1 MSGLGTAII
10 FALQI
15 FLVSLFARVILD
27 YIRIFSPSWRPRGIV
42 LAIAEAVY
50 AITDPIMRLVR
61 RFIPALRLGPVSVD
75 ISFIL
80 IFFVTEVLISFA
92 RRIH

>member
-1 MSGLGTAII
+1 MSVLGTTII
-10 FALQI
+10 FALQM
-15 FLVSLFARVILD
+15 FLISLFARVILD
-27 YIRIFSPSWRPRGIV
+27 YIRIFSPSWRPKGFV

-50 AITDPIMRLVR
+50 AITDPVMRFVR
-61 RFIPALRLGPVSVD
+61 RFIPPLRIGPVSLD

-80 IFFVTEVLISFA
+80 IFFVVEILISFA

>member
-61 RFIPALRLGPVSVD
+61 RFIPPLRLGPVSVD

>member
-50 AITDPIMRLVR
+50 AITDPIMRVVR
-61 RFIPALRLGPVSVD
+61 RFIPPLRIGPVSVD

-80 IFFVTEVLISFA
+80 IFFVTEILISFA